1 MAMPLEVLSRY
12 DEKTASAIL
21 AAAALSTSAMPS
33 EKEDDL
39 VLEHKDQVVELL
51 AEIRRRLRL
60 RVDDQS
66 PTAKASIDNFISN
79 SIDEVVL
86 TAPTAQAA
94 LNRAGQAGRL
104 SPGLYKVEQPSS
116 FVELFYPLTMKKH
129 IVQDVVNYP
138 DDFQHLLND
147 IATPGDRDN
156 LSLFLKQV
164 PPRNTGQA
172 HWILVQT
179 VRQETRQIVQS
190 AWRIFG
196 SDVDLS
202 HASEPIHVLKQF
214 AAVFGLPVRVGDEV
228 STFIE
233 SRSVLKDSEVNVGY
247 EGPRTDHEVYWSYS
261 FRGLTSNPRISK
273 IGIAYCIDI
282 SRYKAALRRHGFVV
296 R

>member
-1 MAMPLEVLSRY
+1 MPLEVLSRY

-39 VLEHKDQVVELL
+39 ILEHKDQVIELL

-60 RVDDQS
+60 RTDDQS
-66 PTAKASIDNFISN
+66 PTAKASIDDFISN

-104 SPGLYKVEQPSS
+104 SPGVYKVEQPSS
-116 FVELFYPLTMKKH
+116 FTEKFYPLTMKKRL
-129 IVQDVVNYP
+129 VQDVVNHP

-147 IATPGDRDN
+147 VATPSDRDN

-164 PPRNTGQA
+164 PARNTGQA

-179 VRQETRQIVQS
+179 VRQDTVQIVQS
-190 AWRIFG
+190 AWRIFA

-202 HASEPIHVLKQF
+202 HASEPMHVLKQF
-214 AAVFGLPVRVGDEV
+214 AAVFGLPVRVGDQV
-228 STFIE
+228 GTFIE
-233 SRSVLKDSEVNVGY
+233 STSFLKDAEVTVGHAVPRSES
-247 EGPRTDHEVYWSYS
+247 ELFWSYS
-261 FRGLTSNPRISK
+261 FRGLTSNPLISK
-273 IGIAYCIDI
+273 IGVAYCIDI
-282 SRYKAALRRHGFVV
+282 TRYKAALRRHGFVV